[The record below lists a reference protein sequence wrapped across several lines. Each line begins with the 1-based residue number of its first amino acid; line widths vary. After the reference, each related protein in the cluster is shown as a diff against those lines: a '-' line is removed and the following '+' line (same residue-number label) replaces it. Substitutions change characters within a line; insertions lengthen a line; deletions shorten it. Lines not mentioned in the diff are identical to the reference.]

1 MPVGFEGRPQQVVG
15 SGCRIRP
22 EGSRPGGKPDF
33 GRFSAGGKEEKPVK
47 IAVFTDSYRPYV
59 SGVVRSIDTFT
70 EEFLSMGHAV
80 YIFAPRYYTGSS
92 QGQKGALQEEH
103 WGDGLKV
110 FRYWSVPVPT
120 YAGFVLPVPIS
131 PSIDHVIRRLGVQ
144 IIHSHTPF
152 LMGRLGAA
160 VAKRHNLPLVFTH
173 HTLYHEYVH
182 YVPGI
187 QGIARR
193 LVLRHLARY
202 CRRCQLIVAPTP
214 MIQRFIADTYRIR
227 TPIVSIPT
235 GVDLSLFERA
245 DPTWLR
251 RTYGI
256 GDDQKVLVFVGRM
269 GREKNVDLL
278 LDAFEIVHDA
288 RPDTVLVMVGDGP
301 ERARLEERVRNRGL
315 SPHVIFTGTLDKARV
330 ADVYAGSNLFFFAS
344 TTETQGLVTLEAMA
358 AGLPV
363 AAVDAQGTRDLV
375 RHGRQGLLAD
385 ATAPSLAR
393 QALAILGDADLMRR
407 LAREARRRAAQF
419 SSRQQSLRLLEAYEW
434 VAGIGL
440 AGRSK
445 KDQVV
450 ALQQEYSSTP

>member
-1 MPVGFEGRPQQVVG
+1 M
-15 SGCRIRP
+15 
-22 EGSRPGGKPDF
+22 
-33 GRFSAGGKEEKPVK
+33 K

-70 EEFLSMGHAV
+70 QEFLAMGHAV
-80 YIFAPRYYTGSS
+80 YIFAPRYYTGDA
-92 QGQKGALQEEH
+92 QGQKGTLQEEN

-131 PSIDHVIRRLGVQ
+131 PTIDHVIRRLGVQ
-144 IIHSHTPF
+144 VVHSHTPF

-160 VAKRHNLPLVFTH
+160 VARRHHLPLVFTH

-187 QGIARR
+187 QGIARK
-193 LVLRHLARY
+193 LVVRHLARY

-214 MIQRFIADTYRIR
+214 MIQRFIADTYRVR

-235 GVDLSLFERA
+235 GIDLKPFEKA
-245 DPTWLR
+245 DRNWLR
-251 RTYGI
+251 NTYGI
-256 GDDQKVLVFVGRM
+256 GDDRKVLVFVGRL

-278 LDAFEIVHDA
+278 LDAFELVHDS

-301 ERARLEERVRNRGL
+301 ERPHLEEKVRVRGLNR
-315 SPHVIFTGTLDKARV
+315 HVVFTGTLDKARV
-330 ADVYAGSNLFFFAS
+330 VDVYAGSDLFFFAS

-363 AAVDAQGTRDLV
+363 AAVDAPGTRDMV

-393 QALAILGDADLMRR
+393 QALAILGDPDLMRK
-407 LAREARRRAAQF
+407 LGQEARKRAAQF
-419 SSRQQSLRLLEAYEW
+419 SARQQSLRLLEAYER
-434 VAGIGL
+434 VTGTGDL
-440 AGRSK
+440 AGPRK
-445 KDQVV
+445 KDGVV